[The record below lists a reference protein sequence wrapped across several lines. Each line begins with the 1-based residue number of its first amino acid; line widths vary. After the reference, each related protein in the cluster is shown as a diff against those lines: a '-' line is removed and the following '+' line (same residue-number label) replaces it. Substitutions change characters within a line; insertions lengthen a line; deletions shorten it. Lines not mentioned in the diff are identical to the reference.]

1 MADGLDDALYQSAQ
15 EDSLPPDQVLA
26 GLAAAARTRR
36 EVADRLTQLEGELG
50 DTKALLRQYD
60 EVMIPDLM
68 SSIGMATFQLD
79 DGTTVKV
86 APFVDVSVRE
96 DDRAT
101 AWEWLDQQGF
111 GDIVKHEVSVSL
123 GKGDGEL
130 ADAAVQALENMGLS
144 VRDRLS
150 VHPGTLKAF
159 VSEQIKKAAEQGVAP
174 MVFPP
179 EFNIF
184 QGRRARLSMGR

>member
-1 MADGLDDALYQSAQ
+1 MADGFDDALYQSAQ
-15 EDSLPPDQVLA
+15 EDSLPPDQALA
-26 GLAAAARTRR
+26 GLAAAARGRR
-36 EVADRLTQLEGELG
+36 EVAARLMQLEGELG

-68 SSIGMATFQLD
+68 SSIGMATFELD

-96 DDRAT
+96 DDRPA

-111 GDIVKHEVSVSL
+111 GDIVKHEVSVAL

-174 MVFPP
+174 IVFPP